1 MGVRDRGGPTVHLL
15 CGLPAAGKT
24 THARRLA
31 AERSAVRFS
40 LDEWMLRL
48 YRLRYDDP
56 EYAARLPACTGLIW
70 DTAGQ
75 VLRLGHDVVLD
86 WNQWSRQRRAEWR
99 DTARQ
104 AGYDVLLHHID
115 VPLEVAVARARERA
129 GAAGSHDIDETGV
142 RHLAGIFEP
151 PHAGEGLPI
160 RTVVLP

>member
-1 MGVRDRGGPTVHLL
+1 M
-15 CGLPAAGKT
+15 
-24 THARRLA
+24 
-31 AERSAVRFS
+31 
-40 LDEWMLRL
+40 
-48 YRLRYDDP
+48 
-56 EYAARLPACTGLIW
+56 
-70 DTAGQ
+70 
-75 VLRLGHDVVLD
+75 LD

-115 VPLEVAVARARERA
+115 
-129 GAAGSHDIDETGV
+129 ETGV